1 MKERHIVDNNGV
13 LWLRSISVDRL
24 MFAYSY
30 VIVVNTRMTVR
41 LITNKEILLTHL
53 SSPLIYVFKKQLLI

>member
-53 SSPLIYVFKKQLLI
+53 SSPLIYVFNKQSLI